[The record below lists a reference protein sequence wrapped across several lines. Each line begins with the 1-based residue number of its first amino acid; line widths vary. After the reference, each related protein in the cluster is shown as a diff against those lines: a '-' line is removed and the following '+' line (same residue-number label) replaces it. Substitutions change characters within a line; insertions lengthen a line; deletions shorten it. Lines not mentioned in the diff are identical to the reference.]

1 VGAARAQ
8 VHRLRELWE
17 ALRANLWFVPT
28 VIVVGSIALAVGLIE
43 LNGFS
48 DRKQLTEH
56 WPRLFGAGADG
67 ARGLLAA
74 IAGSMIT
81 VAGVTFSITV
91 VTLALASSQYTSRI
105 LANFMRDRANQSVL
119 GVFLGV
125 FAYCLVVLRTI
136 RGGDED
142 VFVPAFAVLGAL
154 LLALVA
160 VGFLIFFIHHI
171 AEAIQATSVI
181 ETTAHE
187 TLRAVDRLFP
197 SRVGE
202 PLPGPASERGEV
214 PVVGQWTPIPAR
226 RTGYIQ
232 GVDPEALL
240 DVARDART
248 VVRMERGIG
257 DFVIEGCPLVS
268 VTGARSDPTIVRSL
282 NEAYTIGRHRTVHQD
297 AAYGVR
303 QIVDVALKALS
314 PGINDSTTA
323 INCLDFLGAV
333 LARLVVRQVEPTHR
347 SDGELLRVIARGP
360 TFANLLAE
368 AFDQIRQNA
377 RGDVA
382 VLTRM
387 LEIIALLAQ
396 RTTEPDRRLA
406 LRRHAELVVETADR
420 TVPASHDRAAIQAA
434 QRRASAIAG
443 VAEAAGLTG

>member
-1 VGAARAQ
+1 VSK
-8 VHRLRELWE
+8 LRGFWE

-28 VIVVGSIALAVGLIE
+28 LIVVAAMVLAVGLIE
-43 LNGFS
+43 LNGLS
-48 DRKQLTEH
+48 DRRQLTQD

-105 LANFMRDRANQSVL
+105 LATFVRDRANQAVL

-136 RGGDED
+136 RGGDEGL
-142 VFVPAFAVLGAL
+142 FVPAFAVLGGV

-171 AEAIQATSVI
+171 ADAIQATSVL
-181 ETTAHE
+181 ESTAKE

-197 SRVGE
+197 AKVGE
-202 PLPGPASERGEV
+202 PAEGRARERGDDVAVAGTWTAV
-214 PVVGQWTPIPAR
+214 PALE
-226 RTGYIQ
+226 TGYIQ
-232 GVDPEALL
+232 GIDADALFE
-240 DVARDART
+240 VARAAGS
-248 VVRMERGIG
+248 VVRMERTVG

-268 VTGARSDPTIVRSL
+268 LSGEEASASAVRAV
-282 NEAYTIGRHRTVHQD
+282 NDAYTLGRHRTVHQD

-314 PGINDSTTA
+314 PGNNDSTTA
-323 INCLDFLGAV
+323 INCIDFLGAI
-333 LARLVVRQVEPTHR
+333 LARLAGRRVEPRHR
-347 SDGELLRVIARGP
+347 SDGERLLVIARGP
-360 TFANLLAE
+360 TFASLLAE
-368 AFDQIRQNA
+368 SFDQIRQNA

-382 VLTRM
+382 VLTRL
-387 LEIIALLAQ
+387 LEIIETLA
-396 RTTEPDRRLA
+396 RVTADPDRRRA
-406 LRRHAELVVETADR
+406 LRQQAEQIVETAGR
-420 TVPASHDRAAIQAA
+420 TVPAAYDLKAIEALGARA
-434 QRRASAIAG
+434 RASVAAEPVSEGAG
-443 VAEAAGLTG
+443 